1 MKSTLGAVKR
11 GWWVGAA
18 VVVAAVVVSGVV
30 FSRQQRPL
38 QVQVPQASGQARQR
52 ESVAALGRLEPAGDV
67 RRLAAPISGIGGSP
81 RITDLLVEEGDA
93 VRRGQLLAR
102 FDTAATLLAEQRL
115 LSARI
120 GNLDTRLQVQ
130 TRDIRRY
137 RQLSRSGAIPS
148 GELDTRE
155 TDLLELQGQRNEA
168 WAEREKL
175 KAELLLTELLA
186 PIDGVV
192 LKLHAR
198 VGERPADQGV
208 LELGASDRMQALVEV
223 YESDIDRVELGQP
236 VSLISENGGFQGNLA
251 GEVIRI
257 SPQVRQRS
265 VLSTDPTG
273 DADARVVEV
282 RVALSPADSRKVRDL
297 TGLKVIARLGAAAP
311 AASGAR
317 R

>member
-1 MKSTLGAVKR
+1 MSRALQTVPKAWWITGAVL
-11 GWWVGAA
+11 
-18 VVVAAVVVSGVV
+18 VVVLGLAL
-30 FSRQQRPL
+30 SRQQRPKPL
-38 QVQVPQASGQARQR
+38 PIPQASQSARQP

-67 RRLAAPISGIGGSP
+67 RRLAAPISGVGGSP
-81 RITDLLVEEGDA
+81 RLTGLLVEEGDA

-102 FDTAATLLAEQRL
+102 FDTAPTLVAQQRL
-115 LSARI
+115 LDARLS
-120 GNLDTRLQVQ
+120 NLDRRLQVQ
-130 TRDIRRY
+130 TRDIGRY

-155 TDLLELQGQRNEA
+155 TALLELQGQRNEA
-168 WAEREKL
+168 WAERERI
-175 KAELLLTELLA
+175 KAELLLTELRA

-198 VGERPADQGV
+198 VGERPGDAGV
-208 LELGASDRMQALVEV
+208 LELGASMRMQAVVEV
-223 YESDIDRVELGQP
+223 YESDIDRVQLGQS
-236 VSLISENGGFQGNLA
+236 VSLISENGGFQGTLQ

-282 RVALSPADSRKVRDL
+282 RVSLNPADSQRVKDL
-297 TGLKVIARLGAAAP
+297 TGLKVIARLGAVAP
-311 AASGAR
+311 GVGGAGG
-317 R
+317 